1 MTPPPT
7 APVSRPTARLR
18 ALLARPGR
26 LTVAPF
32 VFDGLQAKLAAA
44 AGFEVVYMTGFGTAA
59 ARGWPDVGLLGRAEM
74 VENVRTVARAAGV
87 PVICDADTGYG
98 SALNVWQT
106 VREYEEA
113 GAAGLHLED
122 QVWPKRCGFLSGKQV
137 IPLDDMLPKLR
148 AALAA
153 RRDPDFLVIGR
164 TDALA
169 PLGWDEALRRARAY
183 HETGVDLVFVDG
195 IRTRDDAARYARELA
210 GIPLL
215 LNGQLPVAEVE
226 AAGFRLMLHIAPLLA
241 AYTRMRDVYDEI
253 ARTGSLAGGPGLD
266 TLQAMARLLG
276 FEELDAI
283 GRDA

>member
-1 MTPPPT
+1 MTDPT
-7 APVSRPTARLR
+7 HAAGRPTTRLR
-18 ALLARPGR
+18 ALLARTGR

-44 AGFEVVYMTGFGTAA
+44 AGFEAVYMTGFGTAA
-59 ARGWPDVGLLGRAEM
+59 AHGWPDVGLLGRAEM
-74 VENVRTVARAAGV
+74 VENVRTIARAAGV

-98 SALNVWQT
+98 SPLNVWQT
-106 VREYEEA
+106 VREYEDA

-137 IPLDDMLPKLR
+137 IPLEDMLPKLR

-153 RRDPDFLVIGR
+153 RRDRDFVVIGR

-169 PLGWDEALRRARAY
+169 PHGWDEALRRARAY
-183 HETGVDLVFVDG
+183 HDLGVDLVFLDG
-195 IRTRDDAARYARELA
+195 IRTREDAARYARELP
-210 GIPLL
+210 GVPLL
-215 LNGQLPVAEVE
+215 FNGQLPVAEVE

-241 AYTRMRDVYDEI
+241 AYTRMRDVYEEI
-253 ARTGSLAGGPGLD
+253 ARTGTLADGPGLE

-283 GRDA
+283 GRGA